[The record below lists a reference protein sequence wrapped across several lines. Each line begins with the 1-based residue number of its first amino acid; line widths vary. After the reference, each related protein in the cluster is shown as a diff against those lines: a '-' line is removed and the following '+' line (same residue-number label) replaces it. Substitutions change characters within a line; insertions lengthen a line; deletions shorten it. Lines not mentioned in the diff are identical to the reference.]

1 VIQPLTTAPE
11 AVGDEDALYEIVNG
25 EKVAKR
31 MSTYENVLAGE
42 LHGFLREYV
51 RANRLGRAVVE
62 VMFDL
67 PDQAHDL
74 RPDVAFV
81 SYDRWPQARGIPRTN
96 AWPVVPDLAVE
107 VVSPND
113 DMRDVIDRVGT
124 YFDAGARMVWLVVPG
139 RDLVY
144 VHTSLTQVRMLAR
157 GDELTGDPVVPGF
170 RMPVADLFPPADP
183 PEPTAS

>member
-1 VIQPLTTAPE
+1 MIRPLAAAPE
-11 AVGDEDALYEIVNG
+11 TADVPDAPYEVIHGVTVV
-25 EKVAKR
+25 KP

-42 LHGFLREYV
+42 LHGFLREHV
-51 RANRLGRAVVE
+51 RANNLGRAVVE

-67 PDQAHDL
+67 PDHDHDL

-81 SYDRWPQARGIPRTN
+81 SFDRWPQTRGIPRTN
-96 AWPVVPDLAVE
+96 AWHVVPDLAVE

-113 DMRDVIDRVGT
+113 DMRDVVERVGT

-157 GDELTGDPVVPGF
+157 GDDLTGDPVVPGF
-170 RMPVADLFPPADP
+170 RLPLADLFPPPDESPA
-183 PEPTAS
+183 

>member
-1 VIQPLTTAPE
+1 MIRALEPPAEPVL
-11 AVGDEDALYEIVNG
+11 DEPDSLYEIING
-25 EKVAKR
+25 ERVVKP

-42 LHGFLREYV
+42 LFRHLAPYV
-51 RANRLGRAVVE
+51 ATSGLGRATVE

-67 PDQAHDL
+67 PNLDHDL
-74 RPDVAFV
+74 RPDVAFI
-81 SYDRWPQARGIPRTN
+81 SFDRWPQTRGIPRSN

-113 DMRDVIDRVGT
+113 DMRNVIERVGT
-124 YFDAGARMVWLVVPG
+124 YFDVGVRLVWLVVPG

-157 GDELTGDPVVPGF
+157 GEDLTGDPVVPGF
-170 RMPVADLFPPADP
+170 RLPLANLFPPPD
-183 PEPTAS
+183 EPQ